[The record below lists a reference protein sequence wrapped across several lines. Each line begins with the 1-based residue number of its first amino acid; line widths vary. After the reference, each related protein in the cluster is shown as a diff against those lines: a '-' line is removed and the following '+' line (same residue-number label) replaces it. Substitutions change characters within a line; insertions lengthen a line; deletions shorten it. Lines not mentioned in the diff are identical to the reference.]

1 MNQQILRGARLRN
14 CILQD
19 DDVRIEITCDYT
31 DEIREEMDW
40 DEPGM
45 STKLMTFDDEIGAGS
60 LKISADQKDLENGTT
75 EIAFPFDSASGFRC
89 VRCTEKGKEST
100 RLELRFHVYSTAPEA
115 VELCRAYKRTVK
127 RGMGQMRFTVGAAA
141 PESSTPL
148 LDAMNTEAEDA
159 RRERLGLDRISNAAG
174 MQAGKRGRG
183 RPRKE
188 QLAAAVAA
196 EAPTVTID
204 EEEERRQPGEVLAQ
218 ALDEIESSTR
228 YEELN

>member
-89 VRCTEKGKEST
+89 VRLTEKGKEST
-100 RLELRFHVYSTAPEA
+100 RLELRFHVCSTAPEA

-127 RGMGQMRFTVGAAA
+127 KGMGQMRLTVGAVA
-141 PESSTPL
+141 PIEEAPPL
-148 LDAMNTEAEDA
+148 LAEH
-159 RRERLGLDRISNAAG
+159 EDRVSNLVG